1 MLKRGSTTRIN
12 RREDVDQVRTGIID
26 FNQFNSN
33 SFDDSSCSHTNER
46 LDALESGQFETNLDL
61 QLDSAMT
68 NLRLNCENTELEL
81 EPIMIGDQQHFQEA
95 RERAVEYSQRQSRDS
110 QVLFEQKSVRN
121 DFGES

>member
-1 MLKRGSTTRIN
+1 
-12 RREDVDQVRTGIID
+12 
-26 FNQFNSN
+26 
-33 SFDDSSCSHTNER
+33 
-46 LDALESGQFETNLDL
+46 
-61 QLDSAMT
+61 MT
-68 NLRLNCENTELEL
+68 NVRLNCENTELEL